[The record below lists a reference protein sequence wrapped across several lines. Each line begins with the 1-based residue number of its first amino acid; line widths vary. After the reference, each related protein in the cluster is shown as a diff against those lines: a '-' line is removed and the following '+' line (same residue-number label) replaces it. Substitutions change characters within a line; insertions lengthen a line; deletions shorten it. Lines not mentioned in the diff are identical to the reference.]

1 MTEQE
6 RDDLRNLVDS
16 CQKEVTMTAV
26 SLESLPNSR
35 LEALEKLVD
44 GYRQRMEQLEADPSL
59 AHVDSEGNSDS
70 VITLNESQKHYSEVS
85 NIIKK

>member
-1 MTEQE
+1 MLVFEVFEYVKWLQE
-6 RDDLRNLVDS
+6 RDDLRSLVDS

-35 LEALEKLVD
+35 MEALEKLVD

-59 AHVDSEGNSDS
+59 VQIDSEGALE
-70 VITLNESQKHYSEVS
+70 TF
-85 NIIKK
+85 